1 MGCPLEMPIRPQ
13 NVTMVRLHC
22 TYQVLATICLL
33 LFTLSG
39 KTQEYSYPNNS
50 DFETWTSVGANYKLN
65 KKWKLALQE
74 QFRLNEY
81 SSVMDRLIT
90 QVESELR
97 PLKAIRLGL
106 AARHFVI
113 RDNGR
118 SDAEYEH
125 HFRAHFDFS
134 WKFDFWNIY
143 VTNRFRHQWRNEIGK
158 SRLEG
163 DYSAQ
168 DIRHKISVAYKN
180 RKCRFQPKIAT
191 EYFFHFQIGEFN
203 GYSRSRY
210 TIGTDYRLT
219 SGHKIS
225 IYYLREKEN
234 RIWNPAIT
242 HIIQAKYRYYISKK
256 KKKEKEEKQVNSS

>member
-1 MGCPLEMPIRPQ
+1 MDYQLGMPTKLQ
-13 NVTMVRLHC
+13 NAIMVRMYC
-22 TYQVLATICLL
+22 TYQVLATICFL

-39 KTQEYSYPNNS
+39 KAQEYSYPNNS
-50 DFETWTSVGANYKLN
+50 DFETWTSVGANYKLS
-65 KKWKLALQE
+65 KKWRLELQE
-74 QFRLNEY
+74 QFRLNEH
-81 SSVMDRLIT
+81 SAVMDRLIT
-90 QVESELR
+90 QLESNYR

-143 VTNRFRHQWRNEIGK
+143 VTNRFRHQWRNEIGRSK
-158 SRLEG
+158 LEG

-168 DIRHKISVAYKN
+168 DIRQKISIAYKHQD
-180 RKCRFQPKIAT
+180 CRFQPKIAA

-210 TIGTDYRLT
+210 IIGADYRLT
-219 SGHKIS
+219 KEHKLS
-225 IYYLREKEN
+225 LYYLREKEN
-234 RIWNPAIT
+234 RIWNPKIT
-242 HIIQAKYRYYISKK
+242 HVIQAKYRYYIIRKKK
-256 KKKEKEEKQVNSS
+256 KKKEN